1 MTQAAEMR
9 FPKNIPS
16 FPFLYL
22 LQLIDLI
29 GKAALETCFDGI
41 SGYMGWVFRLA
52 RRRFGGLYAGESVI
66 DAADMDL
73 SNSENEQLKGKPS
86 AYADPFEDDCFMF

>member
-1 MTQAAEMR
+1 
-9 FPKNIPS
+9 
-16 FPFLYL
+16 
-22 LQLIDLI
+22 
-29 GKAALETCFDGI
+29 
-41 SGYMGWVFRLA
+41 MGWVFRLA

-86 AYADPFEDDCFMF
+86 AYADPFDDDCFMF